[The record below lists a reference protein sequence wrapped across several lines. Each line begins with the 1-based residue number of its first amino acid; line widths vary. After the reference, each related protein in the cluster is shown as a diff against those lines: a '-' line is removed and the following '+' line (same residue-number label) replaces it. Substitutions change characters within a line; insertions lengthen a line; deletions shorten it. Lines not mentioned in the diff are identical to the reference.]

1 MKLCPLTSSPL
12 LSLEDRWSTAK
23 KIWFPKGHK
32 NALGSYFLLSFLYN
46 DDKPLIKTWLCT
58 PPWDCCVP
66 IFSYL
71 ILTTTPWGKYHS
83 FCPGCGG
90 LEKVNNLEVSYNLY
104 LFDSKASNSLSLFFF
119 FFGIRT
125 TLHFEKL
132 LRAPKRFYFSYLLIF
147 TALKIQA
154 VKNFKSLKYTSK
166 HFISHLGDDVITL
179 FSL

>member
-46 DDKPLIKTWLCT
+46 NDKPLIKTWLCT

-119 FFGIRT
+119 FWYQD
-125 TLHFEKL
+125 
-132 LRAPKRFYFSYLLIF
+132 YFTF
-147 TALKIQA
+147 LKIIKGSQ
-154 VKNFKSLKYTSK
+154 KILLLLSIDIYCIENSSCEKF
-166 HFISHLGDDVITL
+166 
-179 FSL
+179 